1 MARVPLGLFGI
12 LPKAEAALTPSPHSA
27 LRIEG
32 RRTEV
37 GRRCSASVNLYA
49 CIPPFGAPSPTPR
62 YHPRDNCTRQD
73 RGCRVTEFLSRSV
86 FWDYI
91 KYATVLTTDSVLCVT
106 TFFEAIDF
114 KGGNIYIYMYENVDR
129 EVFII
134 KRYGERDIC
143 LASSFFKIIP
153 NREGF
158 NNRDERLIIF
168 YFT

>member
-106 TFFEAIDF
+106 TSFEAIDF
-114 KGGNIYIYMYENVDR
+114 KGGNIYIYIYVR
-129 EVFII
+129 EYRSRGIYNKEI
-134 KRYGERDIC
+134 RRERYMF
-143 LASSFFKIIP
+143 SFLF
-153 NREGF
+153 F
-158 NNRDERLIIF
+158 
-168 YFT
+168 